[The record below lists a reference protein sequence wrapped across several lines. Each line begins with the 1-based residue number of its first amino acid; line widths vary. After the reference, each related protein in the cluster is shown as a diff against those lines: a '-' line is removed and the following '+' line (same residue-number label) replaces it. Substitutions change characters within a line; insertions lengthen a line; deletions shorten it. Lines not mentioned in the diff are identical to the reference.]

1 MTREDYIVRA
11 IEQFARALGRVYA
24 KLFNLTSA
32 GRLDEA
38 MAEVRN
44 EIERL
49 MGFGPELID
58 TLPTSQTLGLL
69 RPTIR
74 AEPARAGCLAILLKE
89 RAELFAL
96 QGNEPART
104 DSNTK
109 ALAILLEIHAV
120 CGKFSL
126 PQEPAAL
133 EALLSKA
140 EAAELPR
147 EVQAQLLAYLEE
159 TQQ

>member
-1 MTREDYIVRA
+1 MTRDDYIVRA
-11 IEQFARALGRVYA
+11 IERFARALGQFYA
-24 KLFNLTSA
+24 KLFHLRSA

-38 MAEVRN
+38 IAEVRK
-44 EIERL
+44 EIELL

-58 TLPTSQTLGLL
+58 TLTASQTLGLL

-74 AEPARAGCLAILLKE
+74 AEPSRAGCLAVLLKE
-89 RAELFAL
+89 RAELLAL
-96 QGNEPART
+96 QGAEPARA
-104 DSNTK
+104 DSSTK

-120 CGKFSL
+120 CGRFSL
-126 PQEPAAL
+126 PQEPAAFEDL
-133 EALLSKA
+133 MSKVD
-140 EAAELPR
+140 AAHLPS